1 MSAVLHSTGEV
12 ATNQLRSEISAIN
25 RIDEDGFKT
34 LAEIIF
40 NFLLASKQPDV
51 VLDRLNELSSETGIN
66 FSALKSIVRSLL
78 SLFKAA
84 GSRGIT
90 AKNIQQDL
98 EQLGMSH
105 CENCSREVSPASFPC

>member
-1 MSAVLHSTGEV
+1 MTTVLHSTGEV
-12 ATNQLRSEISAIN
+12 AGSQLRSEISALN
-25 RIDEDGFKT
+25 RVDEAAFGT

-51 VLDRLNELSSETGIN
+51 VLERLNELSSETGLN
-66 FSALKSIVRSLL
+66 FNSLKSIVRSLL

-98 EQLGMSH
+98 EQLGTCPVLFSKIS
-105 CENCSREVSPASFPC
+105 C